1 MYLPLI
7 VRIVSFRWRI
17 MHASYTIYNCIN
29 IGGLT
34 KTIIRRNKILCT
46 NVNQSVVPELLHLHV
61 QWTDSVADGLQYDL
75 NHHARAPRTQWSV
88 PHQPNES
95 RRLCRMQNKR
105 TNKQVKGIRLDQS
118 GTTRNSKYKNEDCGG
133 KFWVAACGQALETEI
148 SWIGWFASDNY
159 ASTRPVSS
167 QTKHSTVN
175 SMVLCNLT
183 VWLFQGSDC

>member
-1 MYLPLI
+1 MSI
-7 VRIVSFRWRI
+7 
-17 MHASYTIYNCIN
+17 
-29 IGGLT
+29 
-34 KTIIRRNKILCT
+34 
-46 NVNQSVVPELLHLHV
+46 NQSYLNCSICMSSE
-61 QWTDSVADGLQYDL
+61 QIASRMGSNTIWTIMLVHRERSDRYRINRTNHADSVECKKQ
-75 NHHARAPRTQWSV
+75 T
-88 PHQPNES
+88 
-95 RRLCRMQNKR
+95 NKR